1 MASMN
6 MNRLKYS
13 VVPRMKKKLKPNKEN
28 LKYRIAAIAF
38 TKKGNFIDI
47 RYNNFREGLS
57 NRKGAGLHAEQDLI
71 HRYGNRIDTIYILR
85 VGGSGDCLPI
95 HPCEVCKSIAD
106 KRGIKIIP
114 LHEELNLIS
123 SDYVYCN

>member
-1 MASMN
+1 MGSPCL
-6 MNRLKYS
+6 NRLKYDI
-13 VVPRMKKKLKPNKEN
+13 VPRMKKKLKPNKEN

-47 RYNNFREGLS
+47 RYNNFRLGLS

-71 HRYGNRIDTIYILR
+71 HRYGNKIDTIYILR
-85 VGGSGDCLPI
+85 IGGGGDPLPI
-95 HPCEVCKSIAD
+95 HPCEVCKSIAE

-114 LHEELNLIS
+114 LHEELNLIQNI
-123 SDYVYCN
+123 V

>member
-1 MASMN
+1 MSKPGLK
-6 MNRLKYS
+6 RLRYELI
-13 VVPRMKKKLKPNKEN
+13 PRMKNKCLQERGMT
-28 LKYRIAAIAF
+28 YRIAAIAF

-47 RYNNFREGLS
+47 RYNNHRAFLS

-71 HRYGNRIDTIYILR
+71 HLYGNKIDTIYILR

-95 HPCEVCKSIAD
+95 HPCKTCAEIAK

-114 LHEELNLIS
+114 LHEELDLIKKK
-123 SDYVYCN
+123 

>member
-1 MASMN
+1 MGSPSVN
-6 MNRLKYS
+6 CLKYS
-13 VVPRMKKKLKPNKEN
+13 IVPRLKKKLKTDDVAKDK

-57 NRKGAGLHAEQDLI
+57 NRKGSGLHAEQDLI

-85 VGGSGDCLPI
+85 TGGSGDCLPI
-95 HPCEVCKSIAD
+95 HPCEVCKSIAE

-114 LHEELNLIS
+114 LHEELHLI
-123 SDYVYCN
+123 N